1 MIQGQNHLSVA
12 QVKMELLCMTKKKK
26 KSVSLCYI
34 SCASP
39 AFDSFHL
46 VLCKANS
53 L

>member
-1 MIQGQNHLSVA
+1 MIQGQNNLSVA
-12 QVKMELLCMTKKKK
+12 QVKIKLLGMTKKR
-26 KSVSLCYI
+26 VSLCYI
-34 SCASP
+34 SCAGP